1 MRFRILGPLAA
12 VDGAQQ
18 VRLGASK
25 PRALLGA
32 LLLHANEVVSTARLV
47 DELWGEQPPATADK
61 LVQGYVHA
69 LRKQLDPD
77 TLVTQAPGYLLRVDP
92 EALDLLEFQRLTREA
107 RSAPAARA
115 AELRRQAL
123 ELWRG
128 PPLADVVFEGPA
140 RHEVGQLSELHVA
153 TRIELLEAELEL
165 GHHSRL
171 VGELEMLV
179 AAHPYQ
185 ERLRELLMLALYRSG
200 RQAEALQAYKAAR
213 RMLSDELGL
222 EPGQALRELEA
233 AILRQDDA
241 LSGGA
246 LRSTARDPGTSVSAG
261 PATPPARG
269 DELRPVTAL
278 FADIVGST
286 ALGERLPPEDVKA
299 LVGECVT
306 QMSKAVEEYGGT
318 VQAYEG
324 DGICAYFGVPQAHE
338 DDPERAARTALRILE
353 VVGEYA
359 RDIADAW
366 AIPDFAVRVGI
377 NTGRAGVG
385 TGGRGKPADG
395 CARRHRQRRRPAP
408 VGSGAGDDRRGRCD
422 RAPARPSVRVRA
434 ARRAHR
440 QGSGRAGSSLAARRP
455 DPNRCSSAPPAARRP
470 GGRAGPRAIGPGRL
484 RVRSGPGHPFPRR
497 ARHRKDAHAGG
508 AAVVPTG

>member
-1 MRFRILGPLAA
+1 M
-12 VDGAQQ
+12 
-18 VRLGASK
+18 
-25 PRALLGA
+25 
-32 LLLHANEVVSTARLV
+32 
-47 DELWGEQPPATADK
+47 
-61 LVQGYVHA
+61 QGYVHA

-153 TRIELLEAELEL
+153 TRIESLEAELEL

-385 TGGRGKPADG
+385 QVGAGSPQTVALGDTVNVAARLQSAATPGTIAVGDAT
-395 CARRHRQRRRPAP
+395 ARRL
-408 VGSGAGDDRRGRCD
+408 
-422 RAPARPSVRVRA
+422 
-434 ARRAHR
+434 AHR
-440 QGSGRAGSSLAARRP
+440 FAFEQLGELTVKGRAEPVRHSRLVGPIRTA
-455 DPNRCSSAPPAARRP
+455 APPRLRP
-470 GGRAGPRAIGPGRL
+470 LVGREGELG
-484 RVRSGPGHPFPRR
+484 RVRSVLADFESGRGQAILFLGEPASERR
-497 ARHRKDAHAGG
+497 ACWRSCGRSYR
-508 AAVVPTG
+508 VT